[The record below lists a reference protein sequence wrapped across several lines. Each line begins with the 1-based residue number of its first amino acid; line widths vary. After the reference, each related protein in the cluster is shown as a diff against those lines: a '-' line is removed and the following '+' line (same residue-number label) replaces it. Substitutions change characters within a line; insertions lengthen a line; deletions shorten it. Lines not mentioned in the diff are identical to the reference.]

1 MQLKSL
7 WLAVILAISLW
18 QQANANDHQ
27 LARNGW
33 LEEAEKEEK
42 VLSGQRLS
50 DDLSGERD
58 KSSELQL
65 RHEQQHLMA
74 WELRLQQNLQQHL
87 LATPVPM
94 RHHQHKSRT
103 MSKKL
108 RKKAIKRSPSQLQY
122 NEYHNDDLE
131 LHTMEEW
138 QQIEI
143 AHRRKKEQHQ
153 RQRQMQLQRQQT
165 TAESATAESNAA
177 KSEDNDVRNTGK
189 TLEDNDGHETGNII
203 SNNYLPGSSTR
214 RKIELHKEGYSKKRF
229 SDMNKLAQENVRRVA
244 REAICRIPQKRCLLV
259 QQDTSKEYWPRC
271 AILHRC
277 SEDSGCCRKGKICAA
292 KSTHNVE
299 LYFFVYNLKDSRT
312 VEKRT
317 FVNHTECHCIERSN
331 YNVETAMAV
340 SSPVRATI
348 LSCTCPS
355 AFEKV
360 LQDDGQCRCDCT
372 SSNAGCDSLKR
383 GIEHFSLKDRK
394 CIEQGR
400 CMPPT
405 CEYGHFMKQQ
415 GGCPK
420 QHEHPIYSVMS

>member
-7 WLAVILAISLW
+7 WLALILANSLW
-18 QQANANDHQ
+18 QPANANDHQ
-27 LARNGW
+27 LARNAW
-33 LEEAEKEEK
+33 LEEADSEEE
-42 VLSGQRLS
+42 VLPGQRLS

-58 KSSELQL
+58 KSSELHL

-74 WELRLQQNLQQHL
+74 WELKLQQNLQQHL
-87 LATPVPM
+87 LATPLPM
-94 RHHQHKSRT
+94 RHHQHKSQA

-108 RKKAIKRSPSQLQY
+108 RKKAIKRSQSQLQY

-131 LHTMEEW
+131 LHTMEEGQHSPVEW
-138 QQIEI
+138 LQIEI

-153 RQRQMQLQRQQT
+153 RQRQMQLQRQP
-165 TAESATAESNAA
+165 ATATESNAA
-177 KSEDNDVRNTGK
+177 KSEDNDEIKNT
-189 TLEDNDGHETGNII
+189 I
-203 SNNYLPGSSTR
+203 SHNYLPGGSTR
-214 RKIELHKEGYSKKRF
+214 RKIEINGEGHSKKRF
-229 SDMNKLAQENVRRVA
+229 SEANKLAQENVKRVA
-244 REAICRIPQKRCLLV
+244 REAACRIPQKRCLLV

-299 LYFFVYNLKDSRT
+299 LYFFVYDIKEPRT
-312 VEKRT
+312 IEKRT

-331 YNVETAMAV
+331 YNEETAMTV
-340 SSPVRATI
+340 VRASV

-355 AFEKV
+355 GFEKI
-360 LQDDGQCRCDCT
+360 LQDDDQCRCDCT

-383 GIEHFSLKDRK
+383 GKEHFSLNDRK

-400 CMPPT
+400 CKLPT
-405 CEYGHFMKQQ
+405 CEYGPFIKKQ
-415 GGCPK
+415 GRCPK
-420 QHEHPIYSVMS
+420 HNELAYSIMS

>member
-7 WLAVILAISLW
+7 WFAVILAISLW

-177 KSEDNDVRNTGK
+177 KSEDNDVSDSWEMQLNGFF
-189 TLEDNDGHETGNII
+189 
-203 SNNYLPGSSTR
+203 
-214 RKIELHKEGYSKKRF
+214 KK
-229 SDMNKLAQENVRRVA
+229 
-244 REAICRIPQKRCLLV
+244 
-259 QQDTSKEYWPRC
+259 
-271 AILHRC
+271 
-277 SEDSGCCRKGKICAA
+277 CRKC
-292 KSTHNVE
+292 
-299 LYFFVYNLKDSRT
+299 FCLK
-312 VEKRT
+312 K
-317 FVNHTECHCIERSN
+317 
-331 YNVETAMAV
+331 
-340 SSPVRATI
+340 
-348 LSCTCPS
+348 
-355 AFEKV
+355 
-360 LQDDGQCRCDCT
+360 
-372 SSNAGCDSLKR
+372 
-383 GIEHFSLKDRK
+383 GI
-394 CIEQGR
+394 G
-400 CMPPT
+400 
-405 CEYGHFMKQQ
+405 
-415 GGCPK
+415 
-420 QHEHPIYSVMS
+420 